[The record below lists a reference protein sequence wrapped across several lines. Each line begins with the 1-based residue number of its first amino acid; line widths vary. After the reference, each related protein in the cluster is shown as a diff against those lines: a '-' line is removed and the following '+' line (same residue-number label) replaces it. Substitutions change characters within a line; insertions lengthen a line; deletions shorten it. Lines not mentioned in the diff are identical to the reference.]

1 MPRVGYAGS
10 VVWAGV
16 AIRHADGTIV
26 AVEIDY
32 PQGDLTVSADADD
45 YFNESGYRTYVPT
58 SKWVEVKLT
67 GALSRGW
74 RDGEESARQRAA
86 QAIAAP
92 PLAIDPAPP
101 GSPAPVERGPAHDP
115 PPGLS

>member
-32 PQGDLTVSADADD
+32 PQGDLTVSAEAED
-45 YFNESGYRTYVPT
+45 YMTAGGYVAYLPGSR
-58 SKWVEVKLT
+58 WVDVKLT

-86 QAIAAP
+86 QAIDAP
-92 PLAIDPAPP
+92 PLAIDAALPV
-101 GSPAPVERGPAHDP
+101 PAPVERGPAHDP

>member
-1 MPRVGYAGS
+1 MPRVSYAGS

-32 PQGDLTVSADADD
+32 PQGDLTVSTDAEVYADV
-45 YFNESGYRTYVPT
+45 GYRSYLPGM
-58 SKWVEVKLT
+58 SWVDVKLT

-74 RDGEESARQRAA
+74 REGEESARQRAA

-92 PLAIDPAPP
+92 PLAIDSALPLLP
-101 GSPAPVERGPAHDP
+101 PVERGPAQP
-115 PPGLS
+115 TPG